1 MRLAGRYE
9 RDDMEYNM
17 GPGRRDAALER
28 RYLKAEQE
36 AKALI
41 ERFKEMPD
49 PTFDQMETVVHA
61 YVRTRYLLEPEDE
74 LVDSLNVLGEMNLS
88 RALGVPVPDLG
99 KVDMEAKCGG
109 TSAVMTKKILLIV
122 ALNRDLGITV
132 PPDEAADI
140 TKVSELVE
148 KTYGLYCRR

>member
-41 ERFKEMPD
+41 ERFKEMP
-49 PTFDQMETVVHA
+49 VHA

-109 TSAVMTKKILLIV
+109 TSALMTKKILLIV
-122 ALNRDLGITV
+122 ALNRDLGIAV